1 MKNES
6 ILGAQALFASA
17 ALALLSSCLSGC
29 YLPPSM
35 FERASWG
42 PPPEYWQEQ
51 GRYRQGTA
59 GQPGTQALDPDADQP
74 AAELDPDVPGA
85 ARVSDP
91 EQTDPMGESAE
102 TKGAANAP
110 EPLYAWDGGV
120 VEGAPRGRVTAQ
132 DAPRGL
138 ETPPSGRM
146 HIIELYQ
153 QVLEE
158 RDALAHENQELRRHL
173 EETSIALDAKTKA
186 ADELTARVAALEEAR
201 TALMNDNQTI
211 AARLVQ
217 AQIRR
222 LEAEKLLLESRI
234 EAERAKAEETARAA
248 AAAQAKSG
256 KPKPAPKAGEGAHE

>member
-1 MKNES
+1 
-6 ILGAQALFASA
+6 
-17 ALALLSSCLSGC
+17 
-29 YLPPSM
+29 M

-59 GQPGTQALDPDADQP
+59 G
-74 AAELDPDVPGA
+74 EPGA
-85 ARVSDP
+85 LADDP
-91 EQTDPMGESAE
+91 GAERSAAQAFEPGAPAGRLADMGETDPTGESSE
-102 TKGAANAP
+102 TSSAQTSQP
-110 EPLYAWDGGV
+110 PLYAWDGGV
-120 VEGAPRGRVTAQ
+120 VDGTPLGRVSAQDGTPRG
-132 DAPRGL
+132 P
-138 ETPPSGRM
+138 ESPPSGRM

-173 EETSIALDAKTKA
+173 DETSLALYAKTKA
-186 ADELTARVAALEEAR
+186 ADDLGAQVAALEEAR
-201 TALMNDNQTI
+201 AALTNDNQAI

-222 LEAEKLLLESRI
+222 LEAEKLLLETRI

-248 AAAQAKSG
+248 AAAQSRSG
-256 KPKPAPKAGEGAHE
+256 KTRVAARAGEGQNE